1 MAMEVSSASKP
12 VVSPPQ
18 PAKRVV
24 AEQQSQDGNKVA
36 NRPEPQQQQQP
47 SPKPVTNT
55 QGQVTGQLLNVS
67 A

>member
-1 MAMEVSSASKP
+1 MTMEVSSASKP
-12 VVSPPQ
+12 VVSPPP

-36 NRPEPQQQQQP
+36 NRPEPQQQP